1 MAGSD
6 GLPAVSSGLGIV
18 GDGVLV
24 VAIGCAANKGTN
36 KGTNSKLRD
45 RPFI

>member
-6 GLPAVSSGLGIV
+6 GLPTVSSGLGIV

-24 VAIGCAANKGTN
+24 VAIGCAANKG
-36 KGTNSKLRD
+36 SKLRD
-45 RPFI
+45 TAN